1 MASTFAYNLGGQTTK
16 VSVTATAS
24 NFQLI
29 SDNTNT
35 QVTYAAFLNAGTSPC
50 AIKIQSN
57 DVGDKAAFPASSA
70 GDFVLPANMIMPL
83 VLTVPANQFY
93 LSTVCAGSDT
103 TTLYVTP
110 VVNL

>member
-1 MASTFAYNLGGQTTK
+1 MSTTYALNLGGKTTK

-35 QVTYAAFLNAGTSPC
+35 QVTYAAFLNAGTKPC
-50 AIKIQSN
+50 AIKFQSN
-57 DVGDKAAFPASSA
+57 DTGDKAAFPNSSA
-70 GDFVLPANMIMPL
+70 GDFVLPASMIVPQ

-93 LSTVCAGSDT
+93 LSAVCDGTDT